1 MTTRFP
7 LFFVAMTLCIFVACS
22 DQRPRPDNLLVEQG
36 QRAERLLADAE
47 SGTAEDTYNLGMQFE
62 RGIVVRQNYPEAA
75 RLYRLSAMQAFPDAQ
90 YKLCELSEQGRGLPQ
105 DYQEALRW
113 CGLAADQGHGP
124 AMFMLG
130 RLYHTGHG
138 VPRDVVRA
146 HMWYNL
152 ASAYGYE
159 EGKRWRDRLAAD
171 DDALQMTRDQVAEA
185 QKLAREWNVKM
196 KATGHS
202 GH

>member
-1 MTTRFP
+1 M
-7 LFFVAMTLCIFVACS
+7 
-22 DQRPRPDNLLVEQG
+22 QG
-36 QRAERLLADAE
+36 N
-47 SGTAEDTYNLGMQFE
+47 S
-62 RGIVVRQNYPEAA
+62 
-75 RLYRLSAMQAFPDAQ
+75 DAQ
-90 YKLCELSEQGRGLPQ
+90 YKLCELSERGQGLPQ

-113 CGLAADQGHGP
+113 CGLAADQGHGG

-130 RLYHTGHG
+130 RLYHTPHG
-138 VPRDVVRA
+138 VAQYFVRA

>member
-1 MTTRFP
+1 MPRRVQ
-7 LFFVAMTLCIFVACS
+7 LFFVAIILSILVACS
-22 DQRPRPDNLLVEQG
+22 AQRPRADDLSVEQG
-36 QRAERLLADAE
+36 QQTERLLANAE
-47 SGTAEDTYNLGMQFE
+47 SGTAEEKYNLAMRLE
-62 RGIVVRQNYPEAA
+62 RGIGVPQNYREAV
-75 RLYRLSAMQAFPDAQ
+75 RWYRLSAMQAYPDAQ

-113 CGLAADQGHGP
+113 CGLATDQGHGR

-138 VPRDVVRA
+138 VQRDVVRA

-159 EGKRWRDRLAAD
+159 EGKRWRDRLAAGD
-171 DDALQMTRDQVAEA
+171 DPVQMTRDQVVEA

-196 KATGHS
+196 KTAEQ
-202 GH
+202 

>member
-1 MTTRFP
+1 M
-7 LFFVAMTLCIFVACS
+7 
-22 DQRPRPDNLLVEQG
+22 
-36 QRAERLLADAE
+36 
-47 SGTAEDTYNLGMQFE
+47 
-62 RGIVVRQNYPEAA
+62 
-75 RLYRLSAMQAFPDAQ
+75 
-90 YKLCELSEQGRGLPQ
+90 PQ

-113 CGLAADQGHGP
+113 CGLAADQGQGR
-124 AMFMLG
+124 AMFTLG

-138 VPRDVVRA
+138 VPQDVVRA

-152 ASAYGYE
+152 SSAYGYE

-171 DDALQMTRDQVAEA
+171 DDSLQMTREQIAEA

-196 KATGHS
+196 KAAGHS